1 MKILIKNANLISM
14 TENMEKVTFNIDILI
29 QDDKI
34 IKIEKN
40 IQEKVDKQIDAT
52 RKSSVTRI
60 D

>member
-34 IKIEKN
+34 IKKKKN
-40 IQEKVDKQIDAT
+40 IQVLFCEF
-52 RKSSVTRI
+52 
-60 D
+60 

>member
-34 IKIEKN
+34 IKIKKN
-40 IQEKVDKQIDAT
+40 IQEIVDKQIDAT
-52 RKSSVTRI
+52 RKSGITRFN
-60 D
+60 

>member
-34 IKIEKN
+34 VKIKKN
-40 IQEKVDKQIDAT
+40 IQEIVDKQIDAT
-52 RKSSVTRI
+52 RKSGITRFN
-60 D
+60 